1 MGDANET
8 ERRAAALDA
17 LKTASPRE
25 TQTFWQ
31 QHGTKIAGAVAL
43 LLGLWLVTRA
53 VGSFLRTSVEETTR
67 SQEELRRGMRR

>member
-1 MGDANET
+1 MGEPNEA

-17 LKTASPRE
+17 LKNQTPAE

-31 QHGTKIAGAVAL
+31 QHGAKVIAAVAI
-43 LLGLWLVTRA
+43 LLGLWLVARA
-53 VGSFLRTSVEETTR
+53 VGSFMRTSVDETSR